1 MPDPTTP
8 EPPAVEIDAD
18 SFSSA
23 LAASAPQIGNPPG
36 AAPPAPVVEAPV
48 PSPAADT
55 KPTEP
60 AKKPEGEKPKK
71 GLDAL
76 PEEKTEEGKK
86 PEGEKP
92 KEDPLLADDPEVDTS
107 KWNKA
112 QQEAFASARVQ
123 AKRLKEQVRETQ
135 IRAEKLQKE
144 LEQAKANPKDSE
156 KTVQELEEL
165 RTWRKAQELKTTPEW
180 ADTFEKPLQQSLAR
194 LSKIAERARV
204 DPEKLQA
211 ATDVEDELD
220 RYDAIAAVFENADA
234 PVPAHLVA
242 AALDEAK
249 KMHPLYERAIKMQKD
264 AAETLSSLK
273 HQTEQ
278 QKAEAEKA
286 AEAEYAKHH
295 EHIYGQLAK
304 KLPSLFKDEAFAA
317 EVKAAR
323 PGTDPADRAFEVQA
337 AAALPKLA
345 SELFALREEL
355 AKEKASKAALLGARP
370 GVTPTAPSSVKPASA
385 DDVELDADGFDSA
398 MKTMGRR

>member
-1 MPDPTTP
+1 MPDPNTP
-8 EPPAVEIDAD
+8 EPSVDIDTD

-36 AAPPAPVVEAPV
+36 AAAPAPVVEAPA
-48 PSPAADT
+48 PTPAADT
-55 KPTEP
+55 KPAEP
-60 AKKPEGEKPKK
+60 VKKPDGEKPKK

-76 PEEKTEEGKK
+76 AEEKAEEAKK
-86 PEGEKP
+86 PDGEKP
-92 KEDPLLADDPEVDTS
+92 KEDPLLAEDPEVDTS
-107 KWNKA
+107 KWAKA

-123 AKRLKEQVRETQ
+123 ARRLKEQVRETQ

-144 LEQAKANPKDSE
+144 LEQAKTKTNPKDAE
-156 KTVQELEEL
+156 ELQEL
-165 RTWRKAQELKTTPEW
+165 RTWKKAQELKTTPQW

-194 LSKIAERARV
+194 LSKIAERAKV

-220 RYDAIAAVFENADA
+220 RYDAIAAVFENAEA

-249 KMHPLYERAIKMQKD
+249 KMHPLYERAIKMQKE
-264 AAETLSSLK
+264 AAETLTSLK

-278 QKAEAEKA
+278 QKAAATQA

-295 EHIYGQLAK
+295 DHIYGQMSSK
-304 KLPSLFKDEAFAA
+304 MKSLFADEAVAA

-323 PGTDPADRAFEVQA
+323 VSDDPAEKAFAAQA
-337 AAALPKLA
+337 AAVLPTLWQKYL
-345 SELFALREEL
+345 SMGEEL
-355 AKEKASKAALLGARP
+355 AKEKASKAALLGTRP
-370 GVTPTAPSSVKPASA
+370 GVTPTAPSTTKPAGA

>member
-1 MPDPTTP
+1 MPDPTLP
-8 EPPAVEIDAD
+8 EPPAVEIDTD

-36 AAPPAPVVEAPV
+36 AAPAAPVVETPAPA
-48 PSPAADT
+48 PEAKPA
-55 KPTEP
+55 EEV
-60 AKKPEGEKPKK
+60 KKSDSEKPKK

-76 PEEKTEEGKK
+76 PEEKTEEAKK

-107 KWNKA
+107 KWAKA

-144 LEQAKANPKDSE
+144 LDQAKANPPLSKEVME
-156 KTVQELEEL
+156 KIA
-165 RTWRKAQELKTTPEW
+165 KAEQVEKAYELKNTPAW
-180 ADTFEKPLQQSLAR
+180 KDTFEKPLQQSLAR
-194 LSKIAERARV
+194 LSKIAERAKV

-234 PVPAHLVA
+234 PVPSHLVT

-249 KMHPLYERAIKMQKD
+249 KMHPLYERALKMQQE
-264 AAETLSSLK
+264 AAETLTSLK

-337 AAALPKLA
+337 AAALPRLA

-355 AKEKASKAALLGARP
+355 AKEKASKAALLGTRP
-370 GVTPTAPSSVKPASA
+370 GVTPTAPSTAKPASA
-385 DDVELDADGFDSA
+385 DDVELDEEGLASA
-398 MKTMGRR
+398 MKTLTRR